1 MCPLL
6 VCTLVLVELVFSLSM
21 GGSGSGDLL
30 SGSGLGFKCNLF
42 LRSSVPLGDLTT
54 NDLGS
59 SHFSVTFAGLQVLDR
74 LSYITTLCPGT
85 RSERFLFA
93 LLSYRN
99 FCSC

>member
-1 MCPLL
+1 MRSLL
-6 VCTLVLVELVFSLSM
+6 VCTLLPMELVFSLTM

-30 SGSGLGFKCNLF
+30 SGSGLGFKCTLF
-42 LRSSVPLGDLTT
+42 LRSSVPLGDLTM

-59 SHFSVTFAGLQVLDR
+59 PHFSVTFAGLQVLDR

-85 RSERFLFA
+85 RSERFLGA
-93 LLSYRN
+93 LLSYRS